1 MSEKSSEKVILEKIK
16 KVARITLN
24 NGELNLFDKKQVV
37 EFRDALSNVKNDPKI
52 RALLIQANGRA
63 FSAGFHLKEM
73 TNDESILHI
82 FRDVGK
88 EFIKLL
94 YRMTIPTISLI
105 HNYAIGIA
113 CLVAFASDF
122 RFVLK
127 DVAFCLP
134 EINYSFMFPTHGG
147 MTITPKICRSD
158 SDAKYILMTGEHIKW
173 ELADKMGLVTKTFET
188 KEEMEKEGL
197 EFATTLSK
205 KNPATMSMIKA
216 CFEKCKNISL
226 EEGMIIEKE
235 AEEINTSIK
244 AEREIGIEKFID
256 KHQLK

>member
-1 MSEKSSEKVILEKIK
+1 MSDKSSEKVIYETIR

-24 NGELNLFDKKQVV
+24 NGELNLFDKEQVV
-37 EFRDALSNVKNDPKI
+37 GFRDALLKVKNDTKI

-63 FSAGFHLKEM
+63 FSAGFNLKQM
-73 TNDESILHI
+73 TNEKSTLQI

-88 EFIKLL
+88 EFIRLL
-94 YRMTIPTISLI
+94 NHMTIPTICLV

-113 CLVAFASDF
+113 CLVPFACDF

-158 SDAKYILMTGEHIKW
+158 SDAKYILMTGEHIKL
-173 ELADKMGLVTKTFET
+173 ELADKMGLVTKIFET

-205 KNPATMSMIKA
+205 KNPPTMSMIKA
-216 CFEKCKNISL
+216 CFDKCKASTL
-226 EEGMIIEKE
+226 EEGMIIEAE
-235 AEEINTSIK
+235 AEEINTSNK
-244 AEREIGIEKFID
+244 AEREVGIKKFIEKY
-256 KHQLK
+256 QLK